1 MRATNKRC
9 VALRCG
15 RAAVADEAASMEHAR
30 RWAARS
36 RLAEQDR
43 CARYTRCNLDVPQ
56 KMQRTTAYGLRC
68 RHGIGHYAQT
78 SEEYVAFIAK
88 QAGLK
93 VAPRAES
100 QLVELEPD
108 NLFQAH
114 PRSASMLCIQNLIQ
128 PY

>member
-1 MRATNKRC
+1 M
-9 VALRCG
+9 
-15 RAAVADEAASMEHAR
+15 ADEVASMEHAR
-30 RWAARS
+30 RWAART
-36 RLAEQDR
+36 RLAQQDR
-43 CARYTRCNLDVPQ
+43 CAVSRIPVQPR
-56 KMQRTTAYGLRC
+56 RTTENATWTAAYGVRC
-68 RHGIGHYAQT
+68 RHGIAHYAQT
-78 SEEYVAFIAK
+78 SEEYVAFIEK
-88 QAGLK
+88 QAGLQ

>member
-1 MRATNKRC
+1 MQPR
-9 VALRCG
+9 
-15 RAAVADEAASMEHAR
+15 RAAENA
-30 RWAARS
+30 
-36 RLAEQDR
+36 AEQW
-43 CARYTRCNLDVPQ
+43 
-56 KMQRTTAYGLRC
+56 YGLRC

-108 NLFQAH
+108 NLFQAKLR
-114 PRSASMLCIQNLIQ
+114 PSML
-128 PY
+128 